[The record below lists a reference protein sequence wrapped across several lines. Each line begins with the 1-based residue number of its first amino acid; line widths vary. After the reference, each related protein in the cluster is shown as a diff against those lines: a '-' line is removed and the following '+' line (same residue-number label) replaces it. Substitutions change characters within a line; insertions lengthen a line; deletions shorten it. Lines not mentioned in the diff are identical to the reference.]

1 MKKLLFIP
9 ALLISLLVSVPLL
22 SVERAAVIDMRTAV
36 LATQIANDAFKALEE
51 ESEYAG
57 NVEKA
62 KLLQSERQSLAE
74 KLQKDAE
81 TLSQEE
87 IADMQRDIQEKSK
100 DLEFIMGKIQAEQNE
115 TAEKVFRDLNPSL
128 QKILS
133 ELIAAKEIK
142 LLLGRENVLFADT
155 SLDLPDDVN
164 NFERIICEP
173 IVISVAKK
181 LKIIKR
187 GWKNLIFNPLILF
200 KKKHQNIYLHF
211 DMHHGYNNL
220 EKAINLLYES
230 DKLDFLH
237 AIFMYCIPII
247 GS

>member
-36 LATQIANDAFKALEE
+36 LATQIANNAFKALEE

-57 NVEKA
+57 NVEQA

-81 TLSQEE
+81 TLSQQE
-87 IADMQRDIQEKSK
+87 IADMQKDIQETSK

-133 ELIAAKEIK
+133 ELIAAKEVK

-155 SLDLPDDVN
+155 ALDLTDDVT
-164 NFERIICEP
+164 
-173 IVISVAKK
+173 SMLDVAAAEGTDKK
-181 LKIIKR
+181 
-187 GWKNLIFNPLILF
+187 
-200 KKKHQNIYLHF
+200 
-211 DMHHGYNNL
+211 
-220 EKAINLLYES
+220 
-230 DKLDFLH
+230 
-237 AIFMYCIPII
+237 
-247 GS
+247 